1 MTFANEGV
9 LVLIASPGD
18 TTDERAAAAFE
29 LNRWNA
35 ARAQREAVTLIP
47 WLYERNAVPLMGGHP
62 QSIIN
67 SQAVDRADVVVA
79 IFDTRL
85 GTKTAEAVSGTAEE
99 IERAIAAGKRVHVYF
114 SAEDIK
120 RDHFDPEQFAALED
134 FRKSLEPRG
143 LLGRYAS
150 PEDLASQVRD
160 ALEFDIQDMGWG
172 NREAPGSSSRTGAQL
187 VARHD
192 HRKEQAGFDKRGKA
206 KYRTTSNRLV
216 VQNLSTST
224 TASGVMVDVQGLND
238 LVMRFDGPSAPF
250 DLTPGS
256 SRSFVLIPMSRGDVE
271 VRFTWTE
278 GSEQKTS
285 TVTIPVP
292 GA

>member
-18 TTDERAAAAFE
+18 TMEERAAAAFE

-35 ARAQREAVTLIP
+35 ARAQRDGVTLIP

-67 SQAVDRADVVVA
+67 SQAVDRADVVIA

-85 GTKTAEAVSGTAEE
+85 GTRTAEAVSGTAEE
-99 IERAIAAGKRVHVYF
+99 IERAIAAGKRVHIYF
-114 SAEDIK
+114 SGEDIK
-120 RDHFDPEQFAALED
+120 RDRFDAAQFEALEA

-143 LLGRYAS
+143 LLGRYSS

-160 ALEFDIQDMGWG
+160 ALELDIQDMGWG
-172 NREAPGSSSRTGAQL
+172 ADAAARMPMTGGAQL
-187 VARHD
+187 VAWHE
-192 HRKEQAGFDKRGKA
+192 HRKEQTGFDKRGKA
-206 KYRTTSNRLV
+206 KYRVTANRLIIEN
-216 VQNLSTST
+216 QSKSTV
-224 TASGVMVDVQGLND
+224 ASDVELTLRSFEDRGVHFEGP
-238 LVMRFDGPSAPF
+238 DGSF

-256 SRSFVLIPMSRGDVE
+256 SRSFPLIPLGRGDVE
-271 VRFTWTE
+271 IGFTW
-278 GSEQKTS
+278 SEAGKRKS
-285 TVTIPVP
+285 SSMTIPVP
-292 GA
+292 GS